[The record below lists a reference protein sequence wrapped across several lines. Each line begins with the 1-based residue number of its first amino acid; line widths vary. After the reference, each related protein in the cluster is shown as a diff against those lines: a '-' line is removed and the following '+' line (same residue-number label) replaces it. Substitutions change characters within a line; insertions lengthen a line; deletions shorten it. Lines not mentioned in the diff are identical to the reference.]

1 VAISVLDV
9 IYHADSRRVSAS
21 LLCVP
26 SRSTVINAGGRIAGG
41 ESKHSSRQLL
51 WPPDTMV
58 NLKPSE
64 IVLDESHRLLNIS
77 QALSQELLAG

>member
-1 VAISVLDV
+1 
-9 IYHADSRRVSAS
+9 
-21 LLCVP
+21 
-26 SRSTVINAGGRIAGG
+26 
-41 ESKHSSRQLL
+41 
-51 WPPDTMV
+51 MV